1 MVRVEAAHYRLCVT
15 SLAAL
20 LAAAVAFGPGT
31 RAAAEKPPKHV
42 GKGEVIFSGKDA
54 KKAGVTSEKK
64 KKKPAD
70 QVTVAEPKQ
79 KAKAVD
85 SLELASET
93 GANQPQPFEGV
104 IIDNKDFAGGKR
116 KKKDFEGV
124 VIVPS
129 AADLRASH
137 SSGFQGVVIVPSAE
151 DLRKGKQAGF
161 QGVVIVPAAEEK
173 LEPIDG
179 SETTIADAAQGEEG
193 DIPDDL
199 TEEVDDPFEGVNRVF
214 FGFNEVVDRVILE
227 PTARVYRAVLPDPVR
242 EGISNV
248 LANAASPVILANDIL
263 QGRPEA
269 AANTIKRFMV
279 NSTIGVG
286 GMLDA
291 ASYMGEKRHYEDFG
305 QTLGSYGMG
314 GGPYL
319 VLPLIGP
326 SNARDLGG
334 KVVDSAINPMTWILY
349 DAPLWQRSIQ
359 PGGEIVSGRAAIID
373 DIENLRKTSP
383 DFYASV
389 RDLYA
394 QKRQADIANEDSGYD
409 PAPGV
414 STLPPSVVPQTLNPY

>member
-1 MVRVEAAHYRLCVT
+1 MIRLEAARYRLCVT

-20 LAAAVAFGPGT
+20 FAGLAGFGMAGEA
-31 RAAAEKPPKHV
+31 RAEKQPTHI
-42 GKGEVIFSGKDA
+42 GKGEVFSSKDA
-54 KKAGVTSEKK
+54 KKTADVLKK
-64 KKKPAD
+64 KKKK
-70 QVTVAEPKQ
+70 AEPQAITADK
-79 KAKAVD
+79 KPAKKTQVAK
-85 SLELASET
+85 SE
-93 GANQPQPFEGV
+93 PLFEGV
-104 IIDNKDFAGGKR
+104 VIDNADFAGGKP
-116 KKKDFEGV
+116 KKKDAFEGV

-129 AADLRASH
+129 ADHLKQAYST
-137 SSGFQGVVIVPSAE
+137 GFQGVVIVPSAD
-151 DLRKGKQAGF
+151 DLRKGKQSGF
-161 QGVVIVPAAEEK
+161 QGIVIVPAAEET
-173 LEPIDG
+173 LERIDG
-179 SETTIADAAQGEEG
+179 SDQTLADAKEGEDG

-199 TEEVDDPFEGVNRVF
+199 TEEVTDPFEGINRVF
-214 FGFNEVVDRVILE
+214 FGFNEVVDHVILE
-227 PTARVYRAVLPDPVR
+227 PTARVYRAVLPEPVR

-291 ASYMGEKRHYEDFG
+291 ASYMGERRHYEDFG

-319 VLPLIGP
+319 VLPLLGP
-326 SNARDLGG
+326 TNTRDIGG
-334 KVVDSAINPMTWILY
+334 KVVDTAINPMTWILY

-359 PGGEIVSGRAAIID
+359 PGAEIVSGRAAIID
-373 DIENLRKTSP
+373 DIDNLRKTSP

-409 PAPGV
+409 PAPGA
-414 STLPPSVVPQTLNPY
+414 STLPPSVMPQTLNPY

>member
-1 MVRVEAAHYRLCVT
+1 MVRLEAARYRLCVT

-20 LAAAVAFGPGT
+20 LAGSIGIGS
-31 RAAAEKPPKHV
+31 AAAEKPPNHIS
-42 GKGEVIFSGKDA
+42 KGQIVFSGKDA
-54 KKAGVTSEKK
+54 ETSAVSLKK
-64 KKKPAD
+64 KKKKQSD
-70 QVTVAEPKQ
+70 QAVAAKGQKPKT
-79 KAKAVD
+79 
-85 SLELASET
+85 SSEIELAST
-93 GANQPQPFEGV
+93 SDTNQSVFGGV
-104 IIDNKDFAGGKR
+104 VIDNEDSARGKR
-116 KKKDFEGV
+116 KKKAFEGV
-124 VIVPS
+124 VLVPS
-129 AADLRASH
+129 ASDLKRSY
-137 SSGFQGVVIVPSAE
+137 SSGFQGVVIVPSAD

-161 QGVVIVPAAEEK
+161 QGLVIVPAAEEK
-173 LEPIDG
+173 LEKIDG
-179 SETTIADAAQGEEG
+179 SDQTIADAVEGEDG

-199 TEEVDDPFEGVNRVF
+199 TEEVQDPFEGLNRVI
-214 FGFNEVVDRVILE
+214 FGFNEVVDRVVLE
-227 PTARVYRAVLPDPVR
+227 PTARVYRAVLPEPVR
-242 EGISNV
+242 QGISNV

-291 ASYMGEKRHYEDFG
+291 ASYMGEQRHYEDFG
-305 QTLGSYGMG
+305 QTLGTYGMG

-326 SNARDLGG
+326 SNPRDLSGT
-334 KVVDSAINPMTWILY
+334 VVDTAINPMTWILY
-349 DAPLWQRSIQ
+349 DAPFWQRSIQ
-359 PGGEIVSGRAAIID
+359 PGAEIVTGRAAIID

-394 QKRQADIANEDSGYD
+394 QKRQADIANEDSGYA